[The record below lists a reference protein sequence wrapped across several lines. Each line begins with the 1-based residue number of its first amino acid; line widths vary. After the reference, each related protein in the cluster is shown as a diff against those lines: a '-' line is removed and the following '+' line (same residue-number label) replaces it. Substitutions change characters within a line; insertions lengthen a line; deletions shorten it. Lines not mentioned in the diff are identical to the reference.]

1 MQQRRSRE
9 DAWKVRWACGGREGM
24 KKPRK
29 ERRETAKRGN
39 REKRSRMGG
48 VERMYAWRELKG
60 VI

>member
-1 MQQRRSRE
+1 
-9 DAWKVRWACGGREGM
+9 M

-39 REKRSRMGG
+39 REKSSRMGG